1 MKAALNDR
9 RLAALE
15 QAQARQAQMDAMR
28 LHERQCNA
36 AVSAIAFARGL
47 FLEAMKSEAAL
58 SNPLPGMTPA
68 AGSEASASG
77 VGDRLSLSPEER
89 RAAEVERL
97 RPLLKGYQIDSCEA
111 LRLMGKYPE
120 LGIVKGWKE
129 PEPPPRPPSWAP
141 DPFHSPPH
149 PDDPWPGG
157 GFIRPS
163 YYVSRK

>member
-1 MKAALNDR
+1 MKADLYDR

-15 QAQARQAQMDAMR
+15 QAEVRQAQMDAMR
-28 LHERQCNA
+28 LQERRRNA

-47 FLEAMKSEAAL
+47 VLEGIRAEVAR
-58 SNPLPGMTPA
+58 SNPRPGRAPA
-68 AGSEASASG
+68 PGPGAPASG
-77 VGDRLSLSPEER
+77 GADRPPPSPEEV

-111 LRLMGKYPE
+111 MRLMGKYPE

-129 PEPPPRPPSWAP
+129 PEPPPRPPAWAP
-141 DPFHSPPH
+141 DPFRTPPH

-163 YYVSRK
+163 NYVSRK